1 MAANRKLQTEIQQVL
16 KKVDEG
22 VELFDEIWGKVYAAE
37 QQSLK
42 EKYENDLKKEIKKL
56 QRLRDQIKSWIS
68 SSDIKDKAQL
78 VEARKTIESKME
90 MFKVCEKDTKTK
102 AYSKE
107 GLAREARIDPKDQLK
122 EEKRVWLNDC
132 LDKLHDL
139 NTIVDGEKE
148 KVSTGK
154 NKLKNKEALER
165 LENRLQKHKWHIS
178 RIELIIRLLEN
189 DELDPS
195 LLDSIK
201 DSLEYYLET
210 AADDDG
216 GIGVED
222 EFDIYEDLQLD
233 QYVNTFDVAKNHSA
247 DHNINIAEMEK
258 EVDEA
263 IPKVATTKVVTQI
276 VKSAADSA
284 KSNVRSDAKID
295 MDEAKAPVKLPAVE
309 ADAVEAKQVPVPK
322 SVKHSDAPMKLI
334 EATSPSPLVFAQVNT
349 SVQPITVAPAAS
361 AQIAPPMVS
370 PVPAPIPSTVTPP
383 PLVNQGLISGQ
394 QMNNELQV
402 CFDRC
407 RLIF

>member
-68 SSDIKDKAQL
+68 SNDIKDKAPL
-78 VEARKTIESKME
+78 VEARKVIESKME

-107 GLAREARIDPKDQLK
+107 GLAREARIDPKDQMK
-122 EEKRVWLNDC
+122 EDKRNWLNDC

-148 KVSTGK
+148 KLSGGK
-154 NKLKNKEALER
+154 SKLKNKEMLER
-165 LENRLQKHKWHIS
+165 LDNRIQKHKWHIS

-210 AADDDG
+210 AAEDDG
-216 GIGVED
+216 ALGVEH

-233 QYVNTFDVAKNHSA
+233 EYVKNIEVAKGHLNEHDSEK
-247 DHNINIAEMEK
+247 DPDEQREMSKPPATKPVVIVKVSDSKPTPKTEVTPK
-258 EVDEA
+258 AEVD
-263 IPKVATTKVVTQI
+263 
-276 VKSAADSA
+276 
-284 KSNVRSDAKID
+284 DAKVNNVTKPTVID
-295 MDEAKAPVKLPAVE
+295 HDHADNKTPPVSIA
-309 ADAVEAKQVPVPK
+309 K
-322 SVKHSDAPMKLI
+322 SVKTEPITKNAEAPLPTLTAVQSNPQSMALST
-334 EATSPSPLVFAQVNT
+334 TSAPIVVVTTPP
-349 SVQPITVAPAAS
+349 VQPSSQLIPPTSTVS
-361 AQIAPPMVS
+361 AQATQPNPTMS
-370 PVPAPIPSTVTPP
+370 
-383 PLVNQGLISGQ
+383 L
-394 QMNNELQV
+394 ELQV
-402 CFDRC
+402 LLSFN
-407 RLIF
+407 FVF